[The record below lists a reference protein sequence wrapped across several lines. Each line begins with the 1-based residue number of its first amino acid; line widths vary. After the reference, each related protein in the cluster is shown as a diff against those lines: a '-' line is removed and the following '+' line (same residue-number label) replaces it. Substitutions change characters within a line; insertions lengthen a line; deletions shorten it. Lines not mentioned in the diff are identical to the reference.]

1 MEKVK
6 ILWVDDEVDML
17 KPHIL
22 FLEKKGYEVFTV
34 TNGQDALDILEDTT
48 IDIMFLDEN
57 MPGLSGLDTL
67 SKIPEKFTFPVVMI
81 TKSEEESIM
90 DEAIGAKIA
99 DYLIKPVNPMQ
110 ILLTIKKQ
118 FEKSRLVNET
128 TTYNYQKEFQKL
140 GMDIAM
146 AQDYEDWVNI
156 YNRLVYWELELDS
169 ANSSLNEVLNIQKKE
184 ANSEF
189 FKFIKREYA
198 DWFSFSEDAPTLS
211 HNAFQKLAKPVLV
224 EDDNPVFLLLIDN
237 LRLDQW
243 KTIKRLVEQEFRVE
257 KESFYFSILPTTTQY
272 ARNAFFAGLT
282 PLEISKKYADQW
294 KFDHE
299 EGGKNLFESELLRD
313 QIQRMG
319 LNIKH
324 QFHKITHQN
333 QGQKLVG
340 KFNEIKRNKLNAI
353 VYNFVDM
360 LSHAKTNTE
369 MIKEL
374 APNDKAYRELTLTW
388 FNNSTLLELLKLIKS
403 VNGTVIIT
411 TDHGMINIEDPSKI
425 VGDKETSTN
434 LRYKT
439 GKNLNYNKK
448 DVLEILNPTEVQL
461 PKFNV
466 SSKFVFAKENKF
478 LVYPNN
484 YKYFSNYYKNTYQH
498 GGVSLEEMICP
509 FIVLKPN

>member
-22 FLEKKGYEVFTV
+22 FLEKKGYEVFTA
-34 TNGQDALDILEDTT
+34 TNGQDALDLLEESTV
-48 IDIMFLDEN
+48 DIMFLDEN

-90 DEAIGAKIA
+90 DEAIGSKIA

-156 YNRLVYWELELDS
+156 YNRLVYWELELDN
-169 ANSSLNEVLNIQKKE
+169 ANSSLNEVLSIQKKE

-189 FKFIKREYA
+189 FKFIKREYT
-198 DWFSFSEDAPTLS
+198 DWFTSDEDVPTLS
-211 HNAFQKLAKPVLV
+211 FNAFQKLAKPVIT
-224 EDDNPVFLLLIDN
+224 ESENPVFLLLIDN

-257 KESFYFSILPTTTQY
+257 KETFYFSILPTTTQY
-272 ARNAFFAGLT
+272 ARNAFFSGLT
-282 PLEISKKYADQW
+282 PLEISKRYKDQW

-299 EGGKNLFESELLRD
+299 EGGKNLFESELLSD
-313 QIQRMG
+313 QLKRLG

-324 QFHKITHQN
+324 QFHKITQQS
-333 QGQKLVG
+333 QGQKLIS
-340 KFNEIKRNKLNAI
+340 KFNEIKGNKLNAI

-369 MIKEL
+369 MIKQL

-388 FNNSTLLELLKLIKS
+388 FNNSTLLELLRLIKS

-411 TDHGMINIEDPSKI
+411 TDHGMVNIEDPSKLI
-425 VGDKETSTN
+425 GDKETSTN

-448 DVLEILNPTEVQL
+448 DVMEISNPTEVQL

-466 SSKFVFAKENKF
+466 SSKFVFAKENTF

-498 GGVSLEEMICP
+498 GGISLEEMICP
-509 FIVLKPN
+509 FVVLKPN